1 MEIHETHFQE
11 WHRLSIIPM
20 VFKSGSTL
28 LLTPMAF
35 CAESRLRQPGGLAIS
50 PHPQASFQDDESSEL
65 ANRLDIILYINPGI
79 E

>member
-11 WHRLSIIPM
+11 WHRLSIIRM
-20 VFKSGSTL
+20 VFRSGSTL

-35 CAESRLRQPGGLAIS
+35 CAESRLRQPGCLL
-50 PHPQASFQDDESSEL
+50 PHPQASFWDDESPEL